1 MASKRP
7 YKPERP
13 IVEVLEE
20 IKSLSGIFYNP
31 DVINALFEIKEE
43 VIEKYSK

>member
-1 MASKRP
+1 MAIKRP
-7 YKPERP
+7 YKQERP
-13 IVEVLEE
+13 IEEVLEE
-20 IKSLSGIFYNP
+20 IKSLSGIIYKP

>member
-1 MASKRP
+1 
-7 YKPERP
+7 
-13 IVEVLEE
+13 VEVLEE

-43 VIEKYSK
+43 VIEKYQPSFKKGIV